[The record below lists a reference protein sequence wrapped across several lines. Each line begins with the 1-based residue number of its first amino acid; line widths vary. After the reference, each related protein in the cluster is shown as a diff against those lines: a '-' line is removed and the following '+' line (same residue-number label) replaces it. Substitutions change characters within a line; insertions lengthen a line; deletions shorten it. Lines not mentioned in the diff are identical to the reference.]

1 MPFDGI
7 TTFSVVQELK
17 DKLIH
22 GKINKIYQPE
32 SDEILF
38 NINNR
43 GSKYSLLISAN
54 NNNPRIHLTNHTK
67 DNPLAPPMFCMLLR
81 KNIQNASILEV
92 NQVGLDRIVELRLRT
107 KNELGD
113 TVTKRLVV
121 EIMGRHSNII
131 LVNEP
136 DETIVDSVKRVGKN
150 LSSFREVLPGKI
162 YKAPPQDKNE
172 PTHVGKEVFFSL
184 LHSYPQNKTLY
195 KFIIDS
201 FIGVSPPLSHEIC
214 HRAKINSDKPL
225 LELSSENKDS
235 LYKVFDDLYN
245 HLEGHL
251 KPLMYSNENKS
262 KVYDF
267 SAIDYTYYELYHKTQ
282 YPSISELL
290 EEYYYLRDSLARIQ
304 NKSSSMVQ
312 MLNNKLERDYHKLDK
327 QMKEFQDA
335 EDAEIYRKYGELI
348 TSQIYLLKEG
358 QKSAILSDYYT
369 GEEIEIPLSVQL
381 SPSENAQKYFK
392 RYNKGKRAKE
402 YLKEQMA
409 ITKEEIFYLES
420 QIDNI
425 RKCTEI
431 EEFNEIKED
440 LIENGYLKVQSRKKA
455 NKNKKETTVSQPMK
469 YLYDEV
475 EIYVGKNN
483 KQNEYLTT
491 KFAAKTDLWL
501 HVKDMP
507 GSHVIV
513 KKDADKVEDHLLHK
527 AALLAAY
534 YSKGKDSGN
543 IPIDYTAV
551 KYVKK
556 PKGAKTGMVIYT
568 DQKTIYITPSEEEV
582 LKINRVE

>member
-7 TTFSVVQELK
+7 TTFSVVQELR

-32 SDEILF
+32 SDEILL

-43 GSKYSLLISAN
+43 GNKYSLLISAN
-54 NNNPRIHLTNHTK
+54 NNNPRIHLTEHTK
-67 DNPLAPPMFCMLLR
+67 NNPLAPPMFCMLLR
-81 KNIQNASILEV
+81 KNIQNSTILEV
-92 NQVGLDRIVELRLRT
+92 NQLGLDRIVEIRLRT

-121 EIMGRHSNII
+121 EIMGRHSNITLI
-131 LVNEP
+131 NEP
-136 DETIVDSVKRVGKN
+136 EEVIVDSIKRVGKN
-150 LSSFREVLPGKI
+150 ISTFREVLPGRV
-162 YKAPPQDKNE
+162 YKTPPQDKNE
-172 PTHVGKEVFFSL
+172 PIGVNREQFFSL
-184 LHSYPQNKTLY
+184 LHGYGQNKTLY
-195 KFIIDS
+195 KFIIDT

-225 LELSSENKDS
+225 SELTDENEDS
-235 LYKVFDDLYN
+235 LYSVFSDLYS
-245 HLEGHL
+245 HLEDHL
-251 KPLMYSNENKS
+251 QSLMYTNENKS

-267 SAIDYTYYELYHKTQ
+267 SAIDYTYYELYHKTD
-282 YPSISELL
+282 YPSISSLL
-290 EEYYYLRDSLARIQ
+290 EEYYYLRDSLSRIQ
-304 NKSSSMVQ
+304 NRSSSMVQ

-327 QMKEFQDA
+327 QIKEFQDA

-348 TSQIYLLKEG
+348 TSQIYLLKGG
-358 QKSAILSDYYT
+358 QKSAVLSDYYT

-392 RYNKGKRAKE
+392 KYNKGKRAKE
-402 YLKEQMA
+402 YLKEQMS
-409 ITKEEIFYLES
+409 ITKEEIYYLES

-440 LIENGYLKVQSRKKA
+440 LIENGYLKTQGRKKS
-455 NKNKKETTVSQPMK
+455 NKKESTISQPMK
-469 YLYDEV
+469 YIYEGV

-513 KKDADKVEDHLLHK
+513 KKDADKVDDKLLYT

-534 YSKGKDSGN
+534 YSKGKESSN

-568 DQKTIYITPSEEEV
+568 DQKTLYVTPKEDEV
-582 LKINRVE
+582 LKIDRVD

>member
-7 TTFSVVQELK
+7 TTFSVVQELR

-32 SDEILF
+32 SDEILL

-43 GSKYSLLISAN
+43 GNKYSLLISAN
-54 NNNPRIHLTNHTK
+54 NNNPRIHLTAHTK
-67 DNPLAPPMFCMLLR
+67 GNPLAPPMFCMLLR
-81 KNIQNASILEV
+81 KNIQNSTILEI
-92 NQVGLDRIVELRLRT
+92 NQLGLDRIVEIRLRT

-121 EIMGRHSNII
+121 EIMGRHSNVTLI
-131 LVNEP
+131 NEP
-136 DETIVDSVKRVGKN
+136 EEVIVDSIKRVGKN
-150 LSSFREVLPGKI
+150 ISTFREVLPGRV

-172 PTHVGKEVFFSL
+172 PINVKREPFLSL
-184 LHSYPQNKTLY
+184 LHGYAQNKTLY
-195 KFIIDS
+195 KFIIDT

-214 HRAKINSDKPL
+214 HRAKINSDRPL
-225 LELSSENKDS
+225 SELTDENEDS
-235 LYKVFDDLYN
+235 LYNVFNNLYS
-245 HLEGHL
+245 HLEDHL
-251 KPLMYSNENKS
+251 QPFMYTNKNKS

-267 SAIDYTYYELYHKTQ
+267 SAIDYTYYELYHKTD
-282 YPSISELL
+282 YASISGLL
-290 EEYYYLRDSLARIQ
+290 EEYYYLRDSLSRIQ
-304 NKSSSMVQ
+304 NRSSSMVQ

-327 QMKEFQDA
+327 QIKEFQDA

-348 TSQIYLLKEG
+348 TSQIYLLEGG
-358 QKSAILSDYYT
+358 QKSAVLSDYYT

-392 RYNKGKRAKE
+392 KYNKGKRAKE
-402 YLKEQMA
+402 YLKEQMS
-409 ITKEEIFYLES
+409 ITKEEIYYLES

-440 LIENGYLKVQSRKKA
+440 LIENGYLKAQGRKKS
-455 NKNKKETTVSQPMK
+455 NKKEITVSQPMK
-469 YLYDEV
+469 YIYEGV

-513 KKDADKVEDHLLHK
+513 KKDADKVDDKLLYT

-534 YSKGKDSGN
+534 YSKGKESSN

-568 DQKTIYITPSEEEV
+568 DQKTLYVTPKEDEV
-582 LKINRVE
+582 LKIDRVD

>member
-7 TTFSVVQELK
+7 TTYSVVQELK

-38 NINNR
+38 NINSR
-43 GSKYSLLISAN
+43 GNKYSLLISAN
-54 NNNPRIHLTNHTK
+54 NNNPRIHLTEHTK

-81 KNIQNASILEV
+81 KNIQNSTILEV
-92 NQVGLDRIVELRLRT
+92 NQLGLDRIVEIRLGT

-113 TVTKRLVV
+113 YVMKKLVV

-131 LVNEP
+131 LINEP
-136 DETIVDSVKRVGKN
+136 EEIIVDSIKRVGKN
-150 LSSFREVLPGKI
+150 ISSFREVLPGKV
-162 YKAPPQDKNE
+162 YKAPPQDKKE
-172 PTHVGKEVFFSL
+172 PIGVSREQFFSF
-184 LHSYPQNKTLY
+184 LHGYSQNKTLY
-195 KFIIDS
+195 KFIIDT
-201 FIGVSPPLSHEIC
+201 FIGVSPPLSREIC
-214 HRAKINSDKPL
+214 HRAKINSDSPL
-225 LELSSENKDS
+225 SELTDENENT
-235 LYKVFDDLYN
+235 LYKVFSDLYTR
-245 HLEGHL
+245 LEGHL
-251 KPLMYSNENKS
+251 QAIMYTNENKS

-267 SAIDYTYYELYHKTQ
+267 SAIDYTYYELYHKTS
-282 YPSISELL
+282 YESISALL

-327 QMKEFQDA
+327 QLKEFQDA

-348 TSQIYLLKEG
+348 TSQIYLLKGGE
-358 QKSAILSDYYT
+358 KHAILSDYYT

-392 RYNKGKRAKE
+392 KYNKGKRAKE

-409 ITKEEIFYLES
+409 ITKEEIYYLES

-431 EEFNEIKED
+431 EEFNEIKEE
-440 LIENGYLKVQSRKKA
+440 LIENGYLKAQGRKKQS
-455 NKNKKETTVSQPMK
+455 KKKDTVSQPMK
-469 YLYDEV
+469 YLYDGV

-491 KFAAKTDLWL
+491 RFAAKTDLWL
-501 HVKDMP
+501 HVKDIP
-507 GSHVIV
+507 GSHVII
-513 KKDADKVEDHLLHK
+513 KKDADKVDDNLLQT

-534 YSKGKDSGN
+534 YSKGKDSSN
-543 IPIDYTAV
+543 IPVDYTAV

-556 PKGAKTGMVIYT
+556 TKGAKTGMVIYT
-568 DQKTIYITPSEEEV
+568 DQKTLYVTPTEEEV
-582 LKINRVE
+582 LKIERVK